1 MPVNYKNKFHLLKL
15 HLRFCLFILS
25 GIVLLS
31 AERTTLA
38 IDYIEITNPK
48 FIPVKV
54 GVAIGAGQETDEVQ
68 KVLKANLD
76 KVLYFQIIPGTK
88 QEFEE
93 SDYIV
98 FHLDLELKKNPVQ
111 LNSTIWSQGKKE
123 AVAMKSF
130 ELGNDQDIRELG
142 LAVSDWFVEN
152 TLQFNGVAT
161 SKIAYTAQKTNRRK
175 NIMLSS
181 YDGTVIQR
189 FSYNLGSNN
198 FSSWSFDNK
207 NILYTTFTRSK
218 AQLAIQPSIRL
229 RSKILAFPVGFQPL
243 GASWHPDGKSILLT
257 LMKQGNADIYSYNL
271 SDAKLESLISWKS
284 LETSPHIS
292 PDGKKIAFVSDTAPP
307 RRPQIYIHNLATE
320 KTERVTFKGNYNSSP
335 KWSPDS
341 TQLVYERQKKGIF
354 QLYKYNLLTRRHVQ
368 LTFGRHDS
376 EKPDWSPNG
385 KQIIF
390 SAKMKKVPKLY
401 YISSFG
407 GRTIRVTKSPP
418 NISETN
424 PVWSK

>member
-1 MPVNYKNKFHLLKL
+1 VKNKNKVSQLISHLVS
-15 HLRFCLFILS
+15 CLNIIP
-25 GIVLLS
+25 GIVLLLTGS
-31 AERTTLA
+31 TVLA

-54 GVAIGAGQETDEVQ
+54 GVAIGADTGAEEVQ
-68 KVLKANLD
+68 KVFKANLD
-76 KVLYFQIIPGTK
+76 KVLYFQIIPGNK
-88 QEFEE
+88 QEFEKSE
-93 SDYIV
+93 NIV
-98 FHLDLELKKNPVQ
+98 FHVELKVKKNPVQ

-123 AVAMKSF
+123 AVASKTF
-130 ELGNDQDIRELG
+130 ELGNDQDMRELG
-142 LAVSDWFVEN
+142 LTLSDWFVEN

-161 SKIAYTAQKTNRRK
+161 SRIAYTAQKTNRRK

-229 RSKILAFPVGFQPL
+229 RSKILAFPAGSQPL
-243 GASWHPDGKSILLT
+243 GASWFPDGKSILLT

-271 SDAKLESLISWKS
+271 SNAKLESLFNWKS
-284 LETSPHIS
+284 LETSPHMS
-292 PDGKKIAFVSDTAPP
+292 PDGNKIAFVSDTAYP
-307 RRPQIYIHNLATE
+307 RRPQIYIYNLATE

-341 TQLVYERQKKGIF
+341 TQLVYERQKKNIF

-376 EKPDWSPNG
+376 EKPDWSPNS

-390 SAKMKKVPKLY
+390 SAKMKKVPKLF

-407 GRTIRVTKSPP
+407 GRSIRVTKSPP